1 MMRKMSLA
9 LAGLSILALTS
20 VSAVA
25 QTLDTLPFKKKLAL
39 AKAGDEEAQVAVAS
53 AYETGKDVKVNKAEA
68 SKWYGKAADQG
79 NAEAQFK
86 LATLFHE
93 GGPGL
98 KKNPQRAAK
107 LYEAAAKQ
115 GHAEAQNWLGYCY
128 QHGLGVAQDD
138 KAAVEWYRKAA
149 DAKLAMAENNLGL
162 MYLSGK
168 GIEQDYA
175 KAFELFQ
182 RSANQGYDWGMNNL
196 GGLYEK
202 GWGTEQDLAKALFL
216 YREAAAKGN
225 EAAQKSE
232 KRLEP
237 LVVKT
242 EANPSVQPT
251 AAAPDKTATP
261 PAAAPPAANTVTGST
276 SGPAPLSA
284 ENPLD
289 GKPKP
294 PPIPE
299 KTIKSDSSGG

>member
-1 MMRKMSLA
+1 MKRRLGLA
-9 LAGLSILALTS
+9 LAGLGIVALTTLG
-20 VSAVA
+20 AAA

-39 AKAGDEEAQVAVAS
+39 AKAGDEEAQFAVGEAL
-53 AYETGKDVKVNKAEA
+53 ANGTDVKANKAEA

-93 GGPGL
+93 GAPGL
-98 KKNPQRAAK
+98 KKSPERAFK

-115 GHAEAQNWLGYCY
+115 GHVEAENWLGYCY
-128 QHGLGVAQDD
+128 QHGLGVAQSD
-138 KAAVEWYRKAA
+138 KTAVEWYRKAA

-162 MYLSGK
+162 MYLTGK
-168 GIEQDYA
+168 GVERDYA
-175 KAFELFQ
+175 KAFELFSN
-182 RSANQGYDWGMNNL
+182 SANQGYDWGMNNL

-202 GWGTEQDLAKALFL
+202 GWGTEPDLAKALSL

-225 EAAQKSE
+225 DAAQKSV
-232 KRLEP
+232 KRIEP

-251 AAAPDKTATP
+251 SAAPDNPTTVNQPP
-261 PAAAPPAANTVTGST
+261 PAKAPSDSS

-284 ENPLD
+284 SNPLD
-289 GKPKP
+289 SKPKLP
-294 PPIPE
+294 PAPE
-299 KTIKSDSSGG
+299 KKIKSDSSSE